1 MRLNQKTM
9 KAKFNLKQIA
19 TVALSVK
26 RYGELYVT
34 TEGVMFRTKRDAEEA
49 TRVRNMIFDDAT
61 EYVAIKK
68 LSAEHFTKSALQS
81 YAKSTENFDALFDDA
96 YVPVAKGKRTVEKKD
111 DDPAPLS
118 KDAEDEILSVLN
130 AATDAEAKPRGKK
143 SSAKEQPENEGEK
156 SETVK
161 E

>member
-1 MRLNQKTM
+1 MGLNQKIM

-96 YVPVAKGKRTVEKKD
+96 YIPVAKGKRTVEKKD
-111 DDPAPLS
+111 EGPAPLS
-118 KDAEDEILSVLN
+118 KAAEDEILSVLN
-130 AATDAEAKPRGKK
+130 ASTDAETKPRGKK
-143 SSAKEQPENEGEK
+143 SATKAKSEAEK

>member
-1 MRLNQKTM
+1 M

-49 TRVRNMIFDDAT
+49 TRVRNMIFEDAT

-68 LSAEHFTKSALQS
+68 LAAEHFTKSALQS
-81 YAKSTENFDALFDDA
+81 YAKNTENFDALFDDA
-96 YVPVAKGKRTVEKKD
+96 YVPVTKGKRPVEKKD
-111 DDPAPLS
+111 EGPAPLS

-143 SSAKEQPENEGEK
+143 SATKAESEAKE